1 MSVPTGSLEAALD
14 GMVELRPFPAAASQ
28 LMTACNDANTTVREV
43 TEIIKSDPG
52 LSTRLLQL
60 ANSPMYGFSGEIR
73 SIDHAT
79 VVLGMRALR
88 DLAVS
93 TAVGDVF
100 DAGDAAT
107 TKIRQDLWQHSLAVG
122 CVARLLAADV
132 EDVVPDEAFLGGVIH
147 DVGKLFMLDHD
158 SVGYIQLLSGHDLT
172 GLPAAEIETYGLA
185 HTEVGQRCAQ
195 SWGLPDEIID
205 VIHFHHNPEEADFGG
220 ALVDVVFAA
229 NYLAAVWFADAE
241 PAISLEDVIERA
253 RLETTP
259 DKLESVRQTAE
270 ETIETMSAVC
280 S

>member
-1 MSVPTGSLEAALD
+1 MSVSTGSLEAALV
-14 GMVELRPFPAAASQ
+14 GMIELRPFPAAASQ
-28 LMTACNDANTTVREV
+28 LMTACNDTNATVREV

-60 ANSPMYGFSGEIR
+60 ANSPMYGFSVEIR

-107 TKIRQDLWQHSLAVG
+107 TKIRQDLWQYSLAVG

-147 DVGKLFMLDHD
+147 DVGKLFILDHD
-158 SVGYIQLLSGHDLT
+158 SVGYIQLLSGYDLT
-172 GLPAAEIETYGLA
+172 ELPAAEIETYGLA

-195 SWGLPDEIID
+195 FWGLPDEIID
-205 VIHFHHNPEEADFGG
+205 VIRFHHDPEEADFGG

-229 NYLAAVWFADAE
+229 NYLVTVWFAGAE
-241 PAISLEDVIERA
+241 LTISLEDVIEPA

-259 DKLESVRQTAE
+259 DKLDSVRQTE
-270 ETIETMSAVC
+270 ETLETMSAVC